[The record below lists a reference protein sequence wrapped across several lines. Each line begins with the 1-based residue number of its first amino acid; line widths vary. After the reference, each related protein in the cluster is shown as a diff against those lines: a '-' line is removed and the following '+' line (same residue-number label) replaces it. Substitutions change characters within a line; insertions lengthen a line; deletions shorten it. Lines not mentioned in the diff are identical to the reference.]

1 MVVYSENGEHGTRRE
16 SRSIFIRLAWSMYFY
31 NLFDN
36 LSVNFCP
43 HLALPVSVTHQSQ
56 NQTANKNSPSIS
68 LHELH

>member
-1 MVVYSENGEHGTRRE
+1 MVVYSEDGEHGTRGE
-16 SRSIFIRLAWSMYFY
+16 SRSIFIRLTWSIYFY

-43 HLALPVSVTHQSQ
+43 HLALPVSVTRQTQ
-56 NQTANKNSPSIS
+56 TQTASKNSPSIS